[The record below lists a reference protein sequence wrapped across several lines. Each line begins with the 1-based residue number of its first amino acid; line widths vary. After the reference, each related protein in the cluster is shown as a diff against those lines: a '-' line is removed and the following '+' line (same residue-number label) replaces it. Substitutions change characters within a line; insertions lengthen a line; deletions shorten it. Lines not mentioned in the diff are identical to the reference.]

1 MNNNNNN
8 KRNRIPRGYLPE
20 DSERRL
26 EWLKNERNFELKNLP
41 PNETEEL
48 KGIIENH
55 IGYMQM
61 PMAIAGPVMIDGKYA
76 RGEFTIPLCTIEG
89 SLAASMNRGLYAS
102 SLCGGM
108 KTKHFRQE
116 LSRSPIFIFDDLK
129 KSDEFQNWV
138 TDHLEEI
145 TKAAQS
151 TTQYGKVLRIDQYA
165 IQNYVL
171 LDFILDTGNA
181 AGQNMVTLATN
192 VACEY
197 IRQETGHKFFLDS
210 NFASDKKASSR
221 NMILGRGHGVIAETH
236 ITKSVMSRVLNVDP
250 DFVIENWT
258 YFPIVSA
265 MAGTL
270 GNAIHASNA
279 LTAIYIATGQDTACV
294 AENSVGH
301 FTIEKVDDGIT
312 WRLTL
317 PSMTVGTVG
326 GGTRLNQQQQNLKLL
341 GCDSSSEHSSKKLA
355 EIIAAA
361 ALGLEI
367 SLGSAIMSHTWTSA
381 HMKYGRK

>member
-1 MNNNNNN
+1 MEKKNNN

-20 DSERRL
+20 DSDRRL
-26 EWLKNERNFELKNLP
+26 EWLKDKHNFELKDLP
-41 PNETEEL
+41 GNEPEDL

-55 IGYMQM
+55 IGFMKI
-61 PMAIAGPVMIDGKYA
+61 PMAIAGPAVIDGQYA
-76 RGEFTIPLCTIEG
+76 KGEFPIPLCTIEG

-108 KTKHFRQE
+108 KVKHFRQE

-129 KSDEFQNWV
+129 KSIEFQGWITEHN
-138 TDHLEEI
+138 EEI
-145 TKAAQS
+145 IKAAQS
-151 TTQYGKVLRIDQYA
+151 TTKYGKVLRIDQHA

-197 IRQETGHKFFLDS
+197 IRKETGHKFFLDS
-210 NFASDKKASSR
+210 NLASDKKASSR

-236 ITKSVMSRVLNVDP
+236 ISKSVMSRVLNVDP

-279 LTAIYIATGQDTACV
+279 LTAIYLATGQDTACV

-301 FTIEKVDDGIT
+301 FTVEKVDDGIT

-341 GCDSSSEHSSKKLA
+341 GCDSGEHSSRKLA

>member
-1 MNNNNNN
+1 MSENNNE

-20 DSERRL
+20 DSEKRIN
-26 EWLKNERNFELKNLP
+26 WLKNEHGFNLQDLP
-41 PNETEEL
+41 ANNPEDL
-48 KGIIENH
+48 KGVIENH
-55 IGYMQM
+55 VGYMQI
-61 PMAIAGPVMIDGKYA
+61 PMAIVGPALIDGKYA
-76 RGEFTIPLCTIEG
+76 KGKFPIPICTIEG
-89 SLAASMNRGLYAS
+89 TLAASMNRGLYAS
-102 SLCGGM
+102 ALCGGV
-108 KTKHFRQE
+108 KVKHFRQE
-116 LSRSPIFIFDDLK
+116 LSRSPIFIFDDLV
-129 KSDEFQNWV
+129 KSEDFQTWV
-138 TDHLEEI
+138 NEHIEEI
-145 TKAAQS
+145 IKAAQS
-151 TTQYGKVLRIDQYA
+151 TTKYGKVLRIDQYA

-181 AGQNMVTLATN
+181 AGQNMATLATN

-197 IRQETGHKFFLDS
+197 IKQETGCDFFLDS
-210 NFASDKKASSR
+210 NLASDKKASSR

-236 ITKSVMSRVLNVDP
+236 ISKSVMARVLNVDP
-250 DFVIENWT
+250 DFLIKNWT

-279 LTAIYIATGQDTACV
+279 LTAIYLATGQDTACV

-301 FTIEKVDDGIT
+301 FTIEKVDDGLT

-317 PSMTVGTVG
+317 PSLTVGTVG
-326 GGTRLNQQQQNLKLL
+326 GGTRLNQQQQNLQLL
-341 GCDSSSEHSSKKLA
+341 GCDSSKYSSRKLA
-355 EIIAAA
+355 EIITAA

>member
-1 MNNNNNN
+1 MEKKNNN

-20 DSERRL
+20 DSDRRL
-26 EWLKNERNFELKNLP
+26 EWLKDKHNFELKDLP
-41 PNETEEL
+41 GNEPVEL

-55 IGYMQM
+55 IGFMKI
-61 PMAIAGPVMIDGKYA
+61 PMAIAGPAVIDGQYA
-76 RGEFTIPLCTIEG
+76 KGEFPIPLCTIEG

-108 KTKHFRQE
+108 KVKHFRQE

-129 KSDEFQNWV
+129 KSIEFQGWITEHN
-138 TDHLEEI
+138 EEI
-145 TKAAQS
+145 IKAAQS
-151 TTQYGKVLRIDQYA
+151 TTKYGKVLRIDQHA

-197 IRQETGHKFFLDS
+197 IRKETGHKFFLDS
-210 NFASDKKASSR
+210 NLASDKKASSR

-236 ITKSVMSRVLNVDP
+236 ISKSVMSRVLNVDP

-279 LTAIYIATGQDTACV
+279 LTAIYLATGQDTACV

-301 FTIEKVDDGIT
+301 FTVEKVDDGIT

-341 GCDSSSEHSSKKLA
+341 GCDSGEHSSRKLA

>member
-1 MNNNNNN
+1 MEKKNNN

-20 DSERRL
+20 DSDRRL
-26 EWLKNERNFELKNLP
+26 EWLKDKHNFELKDLP
-41 PNETEEL
+41 GNEPEEL

-55 IGYMQM
+55 IGFMKI
-61 PMAIAGPVMIDGKYA
+61 PMAIAGPAVIDGQYA
-76 RGEFTIPLCTIEG
+76 KGEFPIPLCTIEG

-102 SLCGGM
+102 SLCDGM
-108 KTKHFRQE
+108 KVKHFRQE

-129 KSDEFQNWV
+129 KSIEFQGWITEHN
-138 TDHLEEI
+138 EEI
-145 TKAAQS
+145 IKAAQS
-151 TTQYGKVLRIDQYA
+151 TTKYGKVLRIDQHA

-197 IRQETGHKFFLDS
+197 IRKETGHKFFLDS
-210 NFASDKKASSR
+210 NLASDKKASSR

-236 ITKSVMSRVLNVDP
+236 ISKSVMSRVLNVDP

-279 LTAIYIATGQDTACV
+279 LTAIYLATGQDTACV

-301 FTIEKVDDGIT
+301 FTVEKVDDGIT

-341 GCDSSSEHSSKKLA
+341 GCDSGEHSSRKLA

>member
-1 MNNNNNN
+1 MNNNNN

-20 DSERRL
+20 DSDRRL
-26 EWLKNERNFELKNLP
+26 DWLKNKHDFELKNLP

-55 IGYMQM
+55 VGFMQM
-61 PMAIAGPVMIDGKYA
+61 PMAIAGPAIIDGKYA
-76 RGEFTIPLCTIEG
+76 NGEFAIPLCTIEG

-108 KTKHFRQE
+108 KVKHFRQE

-129 KSDEFQNWV
+129 KSDEFQIWV
-138 TDHLEEI
+138 NEHLDEI
-145 TKAAQS
+145 KKAAQS
-151 TTQYGKVLRIDQYA
+151 TTQYGKVIRIDQYA

-210 NFASDKKASSR
+210 NLASDKKASSR

-301 FTIEKVDDGIT
+301 FTVEKVDDGIT

-326 GGTRLNQQQQNLKLL
+326 GGTRLNQQQQNLQLL
-341 GCDSSSEHSSKKLA
+341 GCDSGEHSSRKLA

>member
-1 MNNNNNN
+1 MEKKNNN

-20 DSERRL
+20 DSDRRL
-26 EWLKNERNFELKNLP
+26 EWLKDKHNFELKDLP
-41 PNETEEL
+41 GNDPEDL

-55 IGYMQM
+55 IGFMKI
-61 PMAIAGPVMIDGKYA
+61 PMAIAGPAVIDGQYA
-76 RGEFTIPLCTIEG
+76 KGEFPIPLCTIEG

-108 KTKHFRQE
+108 KVKHFRQE

-129 KSDEFQNWV
+129 KSIEFQGWITEHN
-138 TDHLEEI
+138 EEI
-145 TKAAQS
+145 IKAAQS
-151 TTQYGKVLRIDQYA
+151 TTKYGKVLRIDQHA

-197 IRQETGHKFFLDS
+197 IRKETGHKFFLDS
-210 NFASDKKASSR
+210 NLASDKKASSR

-236 ITKSVMSRVLNVDP
+236 ISKSVMSRVLNVDP

-279 LTAIYIATGQDTACV
+279 LTAIYLATGQDTACV

-301 FTIEKVDDGIT
+301 FTVEKVDDGIT

-341 GCDSSSEHSSKKLA
+341 GCDSGEHSSRKLA

>member
-1 MNNNNNN
+1 MEKKNNN

-20 DSERRL
+20 DSDRRL
-26 EWLKNERNFELKNLP
+26 EWLKDKHNFELKDLP
-41 PNETEEL
+41 GNEPEEL

-55 IGYMQM
+55 IGFMKI
-61 PMAIAGPVMIDGKYA
+61 PMAIAGPAVIDGQYA
-76 RGEFTIPLCTIEG
+76 KGEFPIPLCTIEG

-108 KTKHFRQE
+108 KVRHFRQE

-129 KSDEFQNWV
+129 KSIEFQGWITEHN
-138 TDHLEEI
+138 EEI
-145 TKAAQS
+145 IKAAQS
-151 TTQYGKVLRIDQYA
+151 TTKYGKVLRIDQHA

-197 IRQETGHKFFLDS
+197 IRKETGHKFFLDS
-210 NFASDKKASSR
+210 NLASDKKASSR

-236 ITKSVMSRVLNVDP
+236 ISKSVMSRVLNVDP

-279 LTAIYIATGQDTACV
+279 LTAIYLATGQDTACV

-301 FTIEKVDDGIT
+301 FTVEKVDDGIT

-341 GCDSSSEHSSKKLA
+341 GCDSGEHSSRKLA